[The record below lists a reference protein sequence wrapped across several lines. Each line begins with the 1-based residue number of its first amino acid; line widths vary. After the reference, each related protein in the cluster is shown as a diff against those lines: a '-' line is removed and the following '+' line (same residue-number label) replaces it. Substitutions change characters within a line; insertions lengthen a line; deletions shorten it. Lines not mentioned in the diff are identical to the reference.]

1 MNINKIQSV
10 SVYSNK
16 NNKQNPNSISFKGAR
31 TEVLKYALNINKT
44 YEPNMFTT
52 QVAAFLDMPKREI
65 IPFTEKL
72 KKHKMNLLYKL
83 SDKFNR
89 DTYFNANLNTEKN
102 KNLVFDIYNKI
113 KYPQDTHTK
122 LIDSTNYSF
131 EQLNKIFDITE
142 KDPKKLK
149 LADNLL
155 STYTSTSPISDLKFN
170 TLEEFLTTPSA
181 SKISSQYDDFKPYIE
196 LNASNKDIVKNL
208 EAEIQKGYNKNTYI
222 QKLNIEKLTSQQNLC
237 RIINPDLI
245 EANYKQEGVDLLKN
259 LNKAYAGESDIEY
272 SAKESAA
279 SAIMDIYNST
289 TKENFKTRS
298 SILKFIQ
305 TRFEINKKLEN
316 APLETVNKI
325 FQKIDSDK
333 EAQKFVDA
341 TVNKKTLFESISQI
355 EDTLSNANLK
365 KLNKRLD
372 LTEYALIKRENLA
385 EFSQK
390 DFKTVDKQIKIAQK
404 EEKMQMDRLFYSPNP
419 IITDLHILKM
429 KINGF
434 IDKIVNK
441 SN

>member
-1 MNINKIQSV
+1 
-10 SVYSNK
+10 
-16 NNKQNPNSISFKGAR
+16 
-31 TEVLKYALNINKT
+31 
-44 YEPNMFTT
+44 
-52 QVAAFLDMPKREI
+52 
-65 IPFTEKL
+65 
-72 KKHKMNLLYKL
+72 
-83 SDKFNR
+83 
-89 DTYFNANLNTEKN
+89 
-102 KNLVFDIYNKI
+102 
-113 KYPQDTHTK
+113 
-122 LIDSTNYSF
+122 
-131 EQLNKIFDITE
+131 
-142 KDPKKLK
+142 
-149 LADNLL
+149 
-155 STYTSTSPISDLKFN
+155 
-170 TLEEFLTTPSA
+170 
-181 SKISSQYDDFKPYIE
+181 
-196 LNASNKDIVKNL
+196 
-208 EAEIQKGYNKNTYI
+208 
-222 QKLNIEKLTSQQNLC
+222 
-237 RIINPDLI
+237 
-245 EANYKQEGVDLLKN
+245 
-259 LNKAYAGESDIEY
+259 
-272 SAKESAA
+272 
-279 SAIMDIYNST
+279 MDIYNST

-325 FQKIDSDK
+325 FHKIDSDK